1 MPIDWTTFGKDVDT
15 AIKSSVQETDDA
27 LASKVS
33 SLTRLTDEEVKAL
46 FPESKELKQLSELM
60 DIVQSST
67 SHNEKINS
75 IVASSEEF
83 AGVTVKLL
91 KKLL

>member
-1 MPIDWTTFGKDVDT
+1 MPIDWTSFGKEIDT
-15 AIKSSVQETDDA
+15 AIGNSVKETDDA

-46 FPESKELKQLSELM
+46 FPERKELKQLSALM
-60 DIVQSST
+60 SIVQSST
-67 SHNEKINS
+67 SHNDKINS

-83 AGVTVKLL
+83 AGITVKLL

>member
-15 AIKSSVQETDDA
+15 AIESSVKETDDA

-46 FPESKELKQLSELM
+46 FPESKELKQLSALM